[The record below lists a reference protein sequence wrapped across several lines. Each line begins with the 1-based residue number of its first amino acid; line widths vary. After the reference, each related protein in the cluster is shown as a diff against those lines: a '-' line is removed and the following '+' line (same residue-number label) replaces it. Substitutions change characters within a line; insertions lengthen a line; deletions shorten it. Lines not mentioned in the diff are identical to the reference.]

1 MSKLSVL
8 LTTLLLA
15 FVIQLHA
22 GTVVGNAD
30 NAFVIRNNSLV
41 FDVLENDVI
50 EGELLNFGIEIFPI
64 HGEVVINSDKTVTYT
79 PHENVCEELDYFYY
93 FIEDIDGPKLVE
105 VSVDILC
112 EPITVLNGF
121 YSQVEEEAEAPD
133 TFTILGVENFPDNTL
148 YVFSDAGKEIY
159 YTEGYSNDWK
169 GKNKHSDNRIETDK
183 IYYYVFNDGLG
194 GTYCGY
200 LQMN

>member
-8 LTTLLLA
+8 LTTLLFA
-15 FVIQLHA
+15 FTIQLQA
-22 GTVVGNAD
+22 GIVIGNAD

-50 EGELLNFGIEIFPI
+50 EGDLLNFGIEIFPI
-64 HGEVVINSDKTVTYT
+64 HGEVVINTDKTVTYT
-79 PHENVCEELDYFYY
+79 PHENVCEESDYFYY
-93 FIEDIDGPKLVE
+93 FLEDEDGPKLVE
-105 VSVDILC
+105 VSIDILC

-121 YSQVEEEAEAPD
+121 YSQVEEEAESPD
-133 TFTILGVENFPDNTL
+133 SFTILGVENFPDNTL

-159 YTEGYSNDWK
+159 YTEGYTNDWK
-169 GKNKHSDNRIETDK
+169 GKNKNASRIETDRL
-183 IYYYVFNDGLG
+183 YYYVFNDGLG